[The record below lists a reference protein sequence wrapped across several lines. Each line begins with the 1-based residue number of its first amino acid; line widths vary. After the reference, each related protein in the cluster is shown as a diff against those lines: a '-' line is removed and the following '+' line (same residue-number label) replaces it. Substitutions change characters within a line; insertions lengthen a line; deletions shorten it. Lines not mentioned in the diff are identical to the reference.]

1 MVIHSHPYLQKTVYG
16 VTIAVETVMRWT
28 PRQHLDWPSEEREE
42 PTALLYISIL
52 LVSESRML
60 KGGTFDKL
68 STSCI
73 KLVTCSS
80 SEESSIAMLFGYGV
94 VASNLDDRCQGH
106 YQRLM
111 QFYGLVETVRTA
123 CGRSSYL
130 FSEKERARHHICD
143 LMFGS
148 DDGFVY

>member
-1 MVIHSHPYLQKTVYG
+1 
-16 VTIAVETVMRWT
+16 
-28 PRQHLDWPSEEREE
+28 
-42 PTALLYISIL
+42 
-52 LVSESRML
+52 ML

-80 SEESSIAMLFGYGV
+80 SEESSIAMLFGYGA
-94 VASNLDDRCQGH
+94 VASEIMAQWRPRLGRCQGH

-111 QFYGLVETVRTA
+111 QFYVSAETVRTA

-130 FSEKERARHHICD
+130 FSEKERARHHMRFD
-143 LMFGS
+143 
-148 DDGFVY
+148 VWQ